1 MSKTNILIAGIG
13 GVGGYF
19 GGMLAKQ
26 YANDSQIEIDFFAR
40 GEHLKAIKSN
50 GLMVLN
56 GNDDFR
62 AYPHIATNDAAEIG
76 KVDYLIIST
85 KAYDLMSVLDQ
96 LEPCIQPETVILP
109 LLNGV
114 DSKDKIKARFP
125 DNLVLDGCVYI
136 VARLKG
142 HGTVENIGNVSKLFF
157 GSVGNDDD
165 RLSRLE
171 SILIGA
177 GIDAKFSTDI
187 MSIIWEKFVF
197 ISPTA
202 SATSYFDRSIG
213 EVISNQDSLATIEA
227 LIHEVMALAKAKD
240 IKLPADV
247 FERTMNRL
255 KTLPF
260 ENTSS
265 MHSDYKNN
273 KPQTEL
279 YTLTGYVIDE
289 GQSFGISTPTYDKV
303 FKGLKNNRS
312 SI

>member
-1 MSKTNILIAGIG
+1 MLKTKILIAGIG

-26 YANDSQIEIDFFAR
+26 YANHSLIEINFFAR
-40 GEHLKAIKSN
+40 GEHLKAIQSN

-56 GNDDFR
+56 GDNDFK
-62 AYPHIATNDAAEIG
+62 AYPHSATDDASKIG
-76 KVDYLIIST
+76 GVDYLIIST
-85 KAYDLMSVLDQ
+85 KAYDLMGVLDQ
-96 LEPCIQPETVILP
+96 LEACIQPETVILP

-125 DNLVLDGCVYI
+125 NNLVLDGCVYI

-142 HGTVENIGNVSKLFF
+142 YGTVENIGNISKLFF
-157 GSVGNDDD
+157 GSVGNEDK
-165 RLSRLE
+165 RLDQLE
-171 SILIGA
+171 TILTEA
-177 GIDAKFSTDI
+177 GIDAKLSSDI

-213 EVISNQDSLATIEA
+213 EVISHQDSLETIEA
-227 LIHEVMALAKAKD
+227 LIHEVMSIAKAKD

-247 FERTMNRL
+247 FERTLNRL

-265 MHSDYKNN
+265 MHSDYKNG
-273 KPQTEL
+273 KPQTEIE
-279 YTLTGYVIDE
+279 TLTKYVMDE
-289 GQSFGISTPTYDKV
+289 GKKYGIETSVYHKV
-303 FKGLKNNRS
+303 FDGLRS
-312 SI
+312 RSMK